1 MPHPRRLA
9 PVLLGALLA
18 IGAAGAAPPPNEQ
31 EALKLSQAAIGRT
44 LGDHRFVNTAGQP
57 VALSELRGRP
67 LVVSLVYTSCHDTC
81 PTITNQ
87 LSRMLPIARDALGAG
102 RFRVVSIGFD
112 TPNDTPER
120 MRAYARSRGAG
131 ADEWLFLSA
140 DAATIEALTRELGFQ
155 YSPSPRGFDHIAQ
168 TTVVDANGRVYR
180 QVYGDSFE
188 PPALVEPLKELVF
201 GTGIKSGRLSGWA
214 EGIRLFCT
222 VYDPASGRYRFDYSL
237 FVTLIVGVMSLG
249 AVAIF
254 IVRAWRQSPA
264 PEVSRRTDP
273 R

>member
-1 MPHPRRLA
+1 MKGPVRLV
-9 PVLLGALLA
+9 PLLLGALLGV
-18 IGAAGAAPPPNEQ
+18 GAAGAAPPSNEQ
-31 EALKLSQAAIGRT
+31 AALKVSQAALGRV
-44 LGDHRFVNTAGQP
+44 LGDYRFVDSTGKP
-57 VALSELRGRP
+57 VALNDLRGRP

-87 LSRMLPIARDALGAG
+87 LARMLPIAREAIGAG
-102 RFRVVSIGFD
+102 RFRLVSIGFD

-120 MRAYARSRGAG
+120 MRQYSRARGAE

-140 DAATIEALTRELGFQ
+140 DPATIEALTRELGFQ

-168 TTVVDANGRVYR
+168 TTVVDAEGRIYR
-180 QVYGDSFE
+180 QVYGDNFE

-201 GTGIKSGRLSGWA
+201 GTGIKSGSVSGWA

-249 AVAIF
+249 AVAVF
-254 IVRAWRQSPA
+254 IVRAWRRPPA
-264 PEVSRRTDP
+264 PGA
-273 R
+273 

>member
-1 MPHPRRLA
+1 M
-9 PVLLGALLA
+9 AL
-18 IGAAGAAPPPNEQ
+18 
-31 EALKLSQAAIGRT
+31 R
-44 LGDHRFVNTAGQP
+44 D
-57 VALSELRGRP
+57 LRGSP
-67 LVVSLVYTSCHDTC
+67 LVLSLVYTSCHDTC

-87 LSRMLPIARDALGAG
+87 LSRMLPIARDAIGAG
-102 RFRVVSIGFD
+102 RFRVASIGFD

-120 MRAYARSRGAG
+120 MRQYARSRGAA

-140 DAATIEALTRELGFQ
+140 DPATIEALTRELGFQ
-155 YSPSPRGFDHIAQ
+155 YQPSPRGFDHIAQ
-168 TTVVDANGRVYR
+168 TTVIDAEGRVYR
-180 QVYGDSFE
+180 QVYGESFE

-201 GTGIKSGRLSGWA
+201 GTGMKSGNVSGWV

-264 PEVSRRTDP
+264 SEVPRRP
-273 R
+273 HQR

>member
-1 MPHPRRLA
+1 MPYIHRLA
-9 PVLLGALLA
+9 MALIGGALG
-18 IGAAGAAPPPNEQ
+18 IGAAMAAPPPNEQ
-31 EALKLSQAAIGRT
+31 AALKLSQAAVGRT
-44 LGDHRFVNTAGQP
+44 LGDYRFIDTTGKTVS
-57 VALSELRGRP
+57 LSELRGRP
-67 LVVSLVYTSCHDTC
+67 LVLSLVYTSCHDTC

-120 MRAYARSRGAG
+120 MRQYARSRGAQ

-140 DAATIEALTRELGFQ
+140 DPATIEALTRELGFQ
-155 YSPSPRGFDHIAQ
+155 YQSSPRGFDHIAQ
-168 TTVVDANGRVYR
+168 TTVIDAEGRVYR
-180 QVYGDSFE
+180 QVYGESFE
-188 PPALVEPLKELVF
+188 PPALVEPLKELIF
-201 GTGIKSGRLSGWA
+201 GTGMKSGNVSGWV

-237 FVTLIVGVMSLG
+237 FVTIIVGVMCLG

-254 IVRAWRQSPA
+254 IVHAWRRPPA
-264 PEVSRRTDP
+264 AGA
-273 R
+273 

>member
-1 MPHPRRLA
+1 M
-9 PVLLGALLA
+9 LLGALLG
-18 IGAAGAAPPPNEQ
+18 IGVASAAPPPNEQ

-44 LGDHRFVNTAGQP
+44 LGDHHFVNTAGQP

-112 TPNDTPER
+112 APNDTPER

-140 DAATIEALTRELGFQ
+140 DAATIEVLTRELGFQ
-155 YSPSPRGFDHIAQ
+155 YFPSPRGFDHIAQ
-168 TTVVDANGRVYR
+168 TTVVDSNGRVYR

-201 GTGIKSGRLSGWA
+201 GTGMKSGNVSGWA

-254 IVRAWRQSPA
+254 IVRAWRHSPA
-264 PEVSRRTDP
+264 PEVSRRTDT